1 MNLWRH
7 VRTQHTSQP
16 PRKCDY
22 CKKTFKNKYSLREH
36 VRISHESKQNAVK
49 AESETEDQATITTT
63 AAGTTTTQ
71 AESTSDKVIYLE
83 KI

>member
-1 MNLWRH
+1 M
-7 VRTQHTSQP
+7 
-16 PRKCDY
+16 
-22 CKKTFKNKYSLREH
+22 REH

-63 AAGTTTTQ
+63 AASTTTTQ
-71 AESTSDKVIYLE
+71 TETTSDKVIYLE